1 MSEML
6 IVKIKHD
13 QLVARKN
20 RDQIESTLLTTLIG
34 EADMVGKNNGNRD
47 PFDEEV
53 ISVVK
58 KFLKGVNE
66 TIAILEKSGQDV
78 SQFEKERE
86 ILDRYIPSQLTK
98 EKIIVMLDSA
108 VVDGTLVEDKTFKGA
123 AMKWLKEHYSGQY
136 DGRVAVEAIDE
147 FTRK

>member
-1 MSEML
+1 ML
-6 IVKIKHD
+6 IEKIKHD

-66 TIAILEKSGQDV
+66 TIAILEKSGRDV

-86 ILDRYIPSQLTK
+86 ILDSYLPTQLTK
-98 EKIIVMLDSA
+98 EKIIVCPDQFYRSGNIQITAEFFYAPFYSDFESGIRHLRRRLDN
-108 VVDGTLVEDKTFKGA
+108 VK
-123 AMKWLKEHYSGQY
+123 
-136 DGRVAVEAIDE
+136 
-147 FTRK
+147 

>member
-1 MSEML
+1 ML
-6 IVKIKHD
+6 IEKIKHD

-34 EADMVGKNNGNRD
+34 EAEMVGKNNGNRD

-66 TIAILEKSGQDV
+66 TIAILEKSGRDV

-86 ILDRYIPSQLTK
+86 ILDSYLPTQLTK

-108 VVDGTLVEDKTFKGA
+108 VVDGTLVDDKSFKGA

>member
-1 MSEML
+1 ML
-6 IVKIKHD
+6 IVKIKQD

-34 EADMVGKNNGNRD
+34 EAEMVGKNNGNRD

-66 TIAILEKSGQDV
+66 TIAILEKSGHDV
-78 SQFEKERE
+78 SQFEKERY
-86 ILDRYIPSQLTK
+86 ILDSYLPTQLTK
-98 EKIIVMLDSA
+98 EKLIVMLDSA
-108 VVDGTLVEDKTFKGA
+108 VVDGTLVEDKSFKGA

-136 DGRVAVEAIDE
+136 DGRVAAAAIDE

>member
-1 MSEML
+1 ML
-6 IVKIKHD
+6 IEKIKHD

-66 TIAILEKSGQDV
+66 TIDILSRSGHDTF
-78 SQFEKERE
+78 QFVRERD
-86 ILDRYIPSQLTK
+86 ILDRYIPSQLSSEQLKTIL
-98 EKIIVMLDSA
+98 ESA
-108 VVDGTLVEDKTFKGA
+108 VIDGSLIKDKSFKGS
-123 AMKWLKEHYSGQY
+123 AMKWLKEYYSGRY
-136 DGRVAVEAIDE
+136 DGRIASEVVDLVVE
-147 FTRK
+147 K

>member
-1 MSEML
+1 ML
-6 IVKIKHD
+6 IVKIKQD

-66 TIAILEKSGQDV
+66 TIAILEKSGHDV

-86 ILDRYIPSQLTK
+86 ILDSYLPTQLTFDQILTMI
-98 EKIIVMLDSA
+98 ESA
-108 VVDGTLVEDKTFKGA
+108 VLDGTIIKDKSFKGS
-123 AMKWLKEHYSGQY
+123 AMKWLKIHYSGQY
-136 DGRVAVEAIDE
+136 DGRIAAEVLDQLVES
-147 FTRK
+147 

>member
-1 MSEML
+1 ML
-6 IVKIKHD
+6 IEKIKHD

-66 TIAILEKSGQDV
+66 TIAILEKSGHDV

-86 ILDRYIPSQLTK
+86 ILDSYLPTQLTFDQILTMI
-98 EKIIVMLDSA
+98 ESA
-108 VVDGTLVEDKTFKGA
+108 VLDGTIIKDKSFKGS
-123 AMKWLKEHYSGQY
+123 AMKWLKIHYSGQY
-136 DGRVAVEAIDE
+136 DGRIAAEVLDQLVES
-147 FTRK
+147 

>member
-1 MSEML
+1 ML
-6 IVKIKHD
+6 IENLKED
-13 QLVARKN
+13 QLIARKK
-20 RDQIESTLLTTLIG
+20 RDQIKATLLTTLIG
-34 EADMVGKNNGNRD
+34 EAEMVGKNTGNRA

-53 ISVVK
+53 VAVVK

-66 TIAILEKSGQDV
+66 TIAILEKSGHDA

-86 ILDRYIPSQLTK
+86 ILDSYLPTQLTK

-108 VVDGTLVEDKTFKGA
+108 VVDGTLVDDKSFKGA

-136 DGRVAVEAIDE
+136 DGRVAAEAIDE
-147 FTRK
+147 FMRK

>member
-1 MSEML
+1 ML
-6 IVKIKHD
+6 IVKIKQD

-34 EADMVGKNNGNRD
+34 EAEMVGKNNGNRD

-66 TIAILEKSGQDV
+66 TIDILSRSGQDV

-86 ILDRYIPSQLTK
+86 ILDSYLPTQLTK

-108 VVDGTLVEDKTFKGA
+108 VVDGTLVDDKSFKGA

-136 DGRVAVEAIDE
+136 DGRVAAAAIDE

>member
-1 MSEML
+1 ML
-6 IVKIKHD
+6 IVKIKQD

-34 EADMVGKNNGNRD
+34 EAEMVGKNNGNRD

-66 TIAILEKSGQDV
+66 TIAILEKSGRDV

-86 ILDRYIPSQLTK
+86 ILDSYLPTQLTK
-98 EKIIVMLDSA
+98 EKLIVMLDSA
-108 VVDGTLVEDKTFKGA
+108 VVDGTLVEDKSFKGA

>member
-1 MSEML
+1 ML
-6 IVKIKHD
+6 IVKIKQD

-34 EADMVGKNNGNRD
+34 EAEMVGKNNGNRD

-66 TIAILEKSGQDV
+66 TIDILSRSGHDV

-86 ILDRYIPSQLTK
+86 ILDSYLPTQLTK
-98 EKIIVMLDSA
+98 EKLIVMLDSA
-108 VVDGTLVEDKTFKGA
+108 VVDGTLVEDKSFKGA

-136 DGRVAVEAIDE
+136 DGPVAAAAIDE
-147 FTRK
+147 FARK